1 MFGANTGRADLTYA
15 GSAINAYLELPA
27 IANATIIAKQNT
39 AYIVDANYWYKVD
52 FGAFRIYY
60 KYRFSGQLTFGAG
73 IWGWCTDWTNNWRN
87 LPVGLTFDYTKM
99 CFAGTTHASDAAIMT
114 NVTLAHGDTAISVSW
129 SNRHN
134 QAVTTNIMF
143 QGIIIDFS

>member
-1 MFGANTGRADLTYA
+1 MPPLT
-15 GSAINAYLELPA
+15 P
-27 IANATIIAKQNT
+27 Q
-39 AYIVDANYWYKVD
+39 VDANFWQKID
-52 FGAFRIYY
+52 FGAFRLYY

-87 LPVGLTFDYTKM
+87 LPVGLTFDYQKM

-134 QAVTTNIMF
+134 GAVTTNIMF